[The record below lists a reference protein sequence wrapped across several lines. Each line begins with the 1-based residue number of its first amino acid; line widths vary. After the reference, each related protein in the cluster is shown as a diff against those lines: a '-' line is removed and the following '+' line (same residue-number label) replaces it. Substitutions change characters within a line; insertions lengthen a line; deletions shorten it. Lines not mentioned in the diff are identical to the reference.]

1 MAVHF
6 QRVEIVI
13 AGALGFSLV
22 TAENLR
28 LGFGIQSAQLVA
40 HPLDGRFHLAKGEAD
55 VADLLLDST
64 AEDRC
69 FARQVDQTLQQF
81 CGNLD
86 QLLRCPPR
94 SGFLS
99 GQLCASNEWQHLRRA
114 GTRLRQGTGRDD
126 RLFQSH
132 RLARQL
138 WLELRRLR
146 LRSVASVARQARP
159 KQLDILQQRVV
170 AVLHI
175 EKQAIR
181 PRGALLLRLAQ
192 PLLQIVG
199 HVAQCGL
206 PSQPRTAFQRVQH
219 TEHVSQRSGI
229 LAAGIPATER

>member
-28 LGFGIQSAQLVA
+28 LVFGIQSAQLVA

-94 SGFLS
+94 SGFLG
-99 GQLCASNEWQHLRRA
+99 GQLCASNRSEEHTSEL
-114 GTRLRQGTGRDD
+114 
-126 RLFQSH
+126 QSLM
-132 RLARQL
+132 RI
-138 WLELRRLR
+138 
-146 LRSVASVARQARP
+146 SY
-159 KQLDILQQRVV
+159 
-170 AVLHI
+170 AVFCLNKKNETI
-175 EKQAIR
+175 I
-181 PRGALLLRLAQ
+181 
-192 PLLQIVG
+192 
-199 HVAQCGL
+199 
-206 PSQPRTAFQRVQH
+206 F
-219 TEHVSQRSGI
+219 
-229 LAAGIPATER
+229 

>member
-1 MAVHF
+1 M
-6 QRVEIVI
+6 
-13 AGALGFSLV
+13 
-22 TAENLR
+22 
-28 LGFGIQSAQLVA
+28 
-40 HPLDGRFHLAKGEAD
+40 
-55 VADLLLDST
+55 
-64 AEDRC
+64 
-69 FARQVDQTLQQF
+69 
-81 CGNLD
+81 
-86 QLLRCPPR
+86 
-94 SGFLS
+94 
-99 GQLCASNEWQHLRRA
+99 
-114 GTRLRQGTGRDD
+114 
-126 RLFQSH
+126 FQSH

-181 PRGALLLRLAQ
+181 PGGARLLRLAQ

-229 LAAGIPATER
+229 LTAGIPATER